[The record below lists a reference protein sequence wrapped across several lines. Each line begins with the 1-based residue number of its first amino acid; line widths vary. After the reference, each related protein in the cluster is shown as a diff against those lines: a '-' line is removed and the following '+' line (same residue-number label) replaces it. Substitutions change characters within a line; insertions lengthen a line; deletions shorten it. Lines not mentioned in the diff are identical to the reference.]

1 MPRTFGDKYLLWLFD
16 NKEGEVSLEVRL
28 ARESIKA
35 NIPMKYVAAALN
47 VNHMTVYRWYRG
59 SRIRSKERREVVEAF
74 IRLLQKDTEEGIL
87 PVDSIKKAKH
97 YIETMIGRG
106 I

>member
-87 PVDSIKKAKH
+87 PVDSTKKAKH